1 MLKRKALTLQPKQQ
15 GCEVE
20 STANKDIET
29 IKIC

>member
-1 MLKRKALTLQPKQQ
+1 MERRSNVQPKQQ